1 MALFL
6 AFVTRYVARASVRLI
21 ADGYYPP
28 PYPAEPGLSSTH
40 GPTKMN
46 VASIPHAA
54 AVWPASLS
62 ILQRK
67 RLDSSPLARRNNRA
81 QVNPF
86 GASEFFV
93 LRGAGGRIKVVV
105 EAAFNRPEGGFHAHA
120 ASALLRAS

>member
-1 MALFL
+1 MRDSSLWP
-6 AFVTRYVARASVRLI
+6 YSSPSSHGDVAPSWRKLVRLI

-62 ILQRK
+62 FYSANASIVP
-67 RLDSSPLARRNNRA
+67 RLRTATHRA
-81 QVNPF
+81 AGQPV
-86 GASEFFV
+86 
-93 LRGAGGRIKVVV
+93 RGVRISCCAGLGKD
-105 EAAFNRPEGGFHAHA
+105 
-120 ASALLRAS
+120 